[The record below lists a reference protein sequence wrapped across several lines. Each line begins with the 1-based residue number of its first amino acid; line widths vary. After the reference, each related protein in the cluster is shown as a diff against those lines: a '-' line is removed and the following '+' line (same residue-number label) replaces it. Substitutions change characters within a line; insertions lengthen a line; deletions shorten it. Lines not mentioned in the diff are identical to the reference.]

1 MHKQQENAPPNKEEI
16 LFCGDL
22 HGNHQHVIAMARE
35 ITPMAVILLGD
46 MEFTEHA
53 HIALEPIADL
63 VWWIAGNH
71 DTDNEES
78 WDNLVNSKLADR
90 CLDGR
95 VVTLADG
102 TRIAGLSG
110 VFREKVWAPPRE
122 PVWCSYE
129 QWMKD
134 RHQKHSKET
143 LRHLSTIFPKTIDRL
158 SMDSADILVTHEA
171 TELHPHG
178 WEVLSDLADC
188 LGVPGIFMATTT
200 ITSPTVLYQNIPPIV
215 MYVGLA

>member
-1 MHKQQENAPPNKEEI
+1 
-16 LFCGDL
+16 
-22 HGNHQHVIAMARE
+22 MARE

-46 MEFTEHA
+46 MEFTEPA

-78 WDNLVNSKLADR
+78 WDNLVNTKLAGR

-102 TRIAGLSG
+102 TLIAGLSG

-122 PVWCSYE
+122 PIWYSYE
-129 QWMKD
+129 QWLKD
-134 RHQKHSKET
+134 QRQKHSNET
-143 LRHLSTIFPKTIDRL
+143 LRHLSTIFPETIDRL
-158 SMDSADILVTHEA
+158 SMESADILVTHEA
-171 TELHPHG
+171 PELHPYG
-178 WEVLSDLADC
+178 WEVLSDLAEY
-188 LGVPGIFMATTT
+188 LGVSWHFHGHHHDNLPYHSLPDYPSNRHVCG
-200 ITSPTVLYQNIPPIV
+200 
-215 MYVGLA
+215 VGLRGITGRYGHIYCPGEKDSIRDNRL